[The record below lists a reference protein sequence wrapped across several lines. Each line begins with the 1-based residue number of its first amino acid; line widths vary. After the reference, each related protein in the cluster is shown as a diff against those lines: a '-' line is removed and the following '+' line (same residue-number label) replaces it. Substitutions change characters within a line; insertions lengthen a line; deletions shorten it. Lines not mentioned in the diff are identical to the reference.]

1 MKRLLL
7 TLLAAISLPNAV
19 SADSMATQLGYAAG
33 VTGVNLCL
41 MKKGMMSKE
50 TFILSIENLMLKK
63 GYDTDLLYKSNV
75 KKAGRFIAN
84 NLGSNCNNQKIF
96 DDKFLSE
103 KILDI
108 LY

>member
-1 MKRLLL
+1 
-7 TLLAAISLPNAV
+7 
-19 SADSMATQLGYAAG
+19 MATQLGYAAG

-41 MKKGMMSKE
+41 MKKGMMSRE
-50 TFILSIENLMLKK
+50 TFILFIENSMLKK

-84 NLGSNCNNQKIF
+84 NLGSNCNNMKIF
-96 DDKFLSE
+96 DDKILSE
-103 KILDI
+103 KILKI